1 MTAVLSCSRCKGPL
15 QAGATACP
23 RCGLRVATVA
33 ASGAPTSAVTPA
45 RTTPQAAPTFP
56 PEAFAPAG
64 PARPDSAPGPPA
76 QEFPSPGGTA
86 GRLAD
91 SGPSEGTATG
101 DGLGSRRNGP
111 EETTFLR
118 GTGPLNASALPAQ
131 PAPSESTPYL
141 ASTGGT
147 GPLGAVGNTGP
158 LLHTGPLRTGPFDQ
172 SVLAQAPGTQTG
184 PIGKQTPRGALELLP
199 QESVAFQLGALYLT
213 TKRVILLAPSVI
225 RSAFIRD
232 IDAVGT
238 FTERASGWYLFGAVL
253 MLAGTGLSVFLSF
266 AAAAQ
271 ELRLQ
276 YPWLYIIDPI
286 WFGLL
291 LVAGAVLT
299 LVRYFFHVKRTLFI
313 SVRGRPLITVSIADW
328 NTRKL
333 EGMDSFV
340 NAFFQIKDHMTG
352 ELDARQLEGR

>member
-1 MTAVLSCSRCKGPL
+1 MR
-15 QAGATACP
+15 
-23 RCGLRVATVA
+23 
-33 ASGAPTSAVTPA
+33 PA
-45 RTTPQAAPTFP
+45 
-56 PEAFAPAG
+56 
-64 PARPDSAPGPPA
+64 
-76 QEFPSPGGTA
+76 
-86 GRLAD
+86 
-91 SGPSEGTATG
+91 
-101 DGLGSRRNGP
+101 DGLGARRNGP

-118 GTGPLNASALPAQ
+118 ATGPLSAAALPGQ
-131 PAPSESTPYL
+131 TPAV
-141 ASTGGT
+141 GGT
-147 GPLGAVGNTGP
+147 GPLGGAGNTGP

-172 SVLAQAPGTQTG
+172 SVLANAPGQTG
-184 PIGKQTPRGALELLP
+184 PLGKQTPRGALELLP

-238 FTERASGWYLFGAVL
+238 FTERASGWYLFGSLL
-253 MLAGTGLSVFLSF
+253 MLAAAGLGVFLSF
-266 AAAAQ
+266 TGPAQ
-271 ELRLQ
+271 RLPPQ
-276 YPWLYIIDPI
+276 YPWLYVVDPL
-286 WFGLL
+286 WFSLL
-291 LVAGAVLT
+291 LAAGAVLT

-352 ELDARQLEGR
+352 DLDPRQVEGR

>member
-1 MTAVLSCSRCKGPL
+1 M
-15 QAGATACP
+15 Q
-23 RCGLRVATVA
+23 
-33 ASGAPTSAVTPA
+33 
-45 RTTPQAAPTFP
+45 
-56 PEAFAPAG
+56 
-64 PARPDSAPGPPA
+64 
-76 QEFPSPGGTA
+76 
-86 GRLAD
+86 
-91 SGPSEGTATG
+91 
-101 DGLGSRRNGP
+101 RNGP

-118 GTGPLNASALPAQ
+118 GTGPLNAPASPGHISPGENTQ
-131 PAPSESTPYL
+131 YLSST
-141 ASTGGT
+141 AGT
-147 GPLGAVGNTGP
+147 GPLGSAGNTGP

-172 SVLAQAPGTQTG
+172 SVLAQAPGQTQTQTG
-184 PIGKQTPRGALELLP
+184 PMGKQTPRGALELLP

-238 FTERASGWYLFGAVL
+238 FTERASGWYLFGSVL
-253 MLAGTGLSVFLSF
+253 MLAAAGLGVFLSF
-266 AAAAQ
+266 ASPAQ
-271 ELRLQ
+271 GLQIQ
-276 YPWLYIIDPI
+276 YPWLYVVNPI
-286 WFGLL
+286 WFAVL

-340 NAFFQIKDHMTG
+340 NAFFQIKDHQTG
-352 ELDARQLEGR
+352 ELDARQVEGR

>member
-1 MTAVLSCSRCKGPL
+1 M
-15 QAGATACP
+15 
-23 RCGLRVATVA
+23 
-33 ASGAPTSAVTPA
+33 
-45 RTTPQAAPTFP
+45 
-56 PEAFAPAG
+56 
-64 PARPDSAPGPPA
+64 
-76 QEFPSPGGTA
+76 
-86 GRLAD
+86 
-91 SGPSEGTATG
+91 
-101 DGLGSRRNGP
+101 RRNGP

-118 GTGPLNASALPAQ
+118 GTGPLNAPASPGHISPGENTQ
-131 PAPSESTPYL
+131 YLSST
-141 ASTGGT
+141 AGT
-147 GPLGAVGNTGP
+147 GPLGSAGNTGP

-172 SVLAQAPGTQTG
+172 SVLAQAPGQTQTG

-238 FTERASGWYLFGAVL
+238 FTERASGWYLFGSVL
-253 MLAGTGLSVFLSF
+253 MLAAAGLGVYLSF
-266 AAAAQ
+266 ASPAQ
-271 ELRLQ
+271 GLQVQ
-276 YPWLYIIDPI
+276 YPWLYVVNPI
-286 WFGLL
+286 WFSVL

-340 NAFFQIKDHMTG
+340 NAFFQIKDHQTG
-352 ELDARQLEGR
+352 ELDARQVEGR

>member
-1 MTAVLSCSRCKGPL
+1 MQSCRRCGGSL
-15 QAGATACP
+15 AATDTACS
-23 RCGLRVATVA
+23 RCGLRDAPVTGPSPQAPAAPATNVTPAVAPPPTGTPA
-33 ASGAPTSAVTPA
+33 APTQVSAGLSAGAPIATTPGTTGAPNTPPAVTP
-45 RTTPQAAPTFP
+45 TPEST
-56 PEAFAPAG
+56 
-64 PARPDSAPGPPA
+64 
-76 QEFPSPGGTA
+76 PS
-86 GRLAD
+86 
-91 SGPSEGTATG
+91 SES
-101 DGLGSRRNGP
+101 LGARRNGP

-131 PAPSESTPYL
+131 STSNENTQSL
-141 ASTGGT
+141 AGWGGT
-147 GPLGAVGNTGP
+147 GALGSTGNTGP

-172 SVLAQAPGTQTG
+172 SVLAPAPGQGQTG

-238 FTERASGWYLFGAVL
+238 FTERASGWYLFGSLL
-253 MLAGTGLSVFLSF
+253 MLAGAGLGVFLSL
-266 AAAAQ
+266 AGPAQ
-271 ELRLQ
+271 GLQPQ
-276 YPWLYIIDPI
+276 YPWLYVIDPL
-286 WFGLL
+286 WFAAL

-352 ELDARQLEGR
+352 ELDARQVEGR

>member
-1 MTAVLSCSRCKGPL
+1 VP
-15 QAGATACP
+15 P
-23 RCGLRVATVA
+23 
-33 ASGAPTSAVTPA
+33 APEPA
-45 RTTPQAAPTFP
+45 PPQAP
-56 PEAFAPAG
+56 PDLF
-64 PARPDSAPGPPA
+64 
-76 QEFPSPGGTA
+76 
-86 GRLAD
+86 
-91 SGPSEGTATG
+91 G
-101 DGLGSRRNGP
+101 DGADK
-111 EETTFLR
+111 TTFLR
-118 GTGPLNASALPAQ
+118 GTGPLNPEVAGPPPANEQTTWLPTA
-131 PAPSESTPYL
+131 
-141 ASTGGT
+141 GT
-147 GPLGAVGNTGP
+147 SGYVGSPGNTGP

-172 SVLAQAPGTQTG
+172 SVLAQAPGQPEASGT
-184 PIGKQTPRGALELLP
+184 GKQTPRGALELLP

-238 FTERASGWYLFGAVL
+238 FTERASGWFLFGSLL
-253 MLAGTGLSVFLSF
+253 MLAGVGLSVYLSL
-266 AAAAQ
+266 ARTTQ
-271 ELRLQ
+271 SLELA
-276 YPWLYIIDPI
+276 YPWLYIIDPLY
-286 WFGLL
+286 FGLL
-291 LVAGAVLT
+291 LLAGALLT

>member
-1 MTAVLSCSRCKGPL
+1 MNAAALPGHISPGENTQYLS
-15 QAGATACP
+15 
-23 RCGLRVATVA
+23 
-33 ASGAPTSAVTPA
+33 SGAS
-45 RTTPQAAPTFP
+45 
-56 PEAFAPAG
+56 
-64 PARPDSAPGPPA
+64 
-76 QEFPSPGGTA
+76 
-86 GRLAD
+86 
-91 SGPSEGTATG
+91 
-101 DGLGSRRNGP
+101 
-111 EETTFLR
+111 
-118 GTGPLNASALPAQ
+118 
-131 PAPSESTPYL
+131 
-141 ASTGGT
+141 T
-147 GPLGAVGNTGP
+147 GPLGSLGSAGNTGP

-172 SVLAQAPGTQTG
+172 SVLAQAPGQAQTG

-238 FTERASGWYLFGAVL
+238 FTERASGWYLFGSLL
-253 MLAGTGLSVFLSF
+253 MLAAAGLGAFLSF
-266 AAAAQ
+266 AAPAQ
-271 ELRLQ
+271 GFQLQ
-276 YPWLYIIDPI
+276 FPWLFIVNPI
-286 WFGLL
+286 WFSLL

-352 ELDARQLEGR
+352 ELDARQVEGR

>member
-1 MTAVLSCSRCKGPL
+1 MSPPASGSPPL
-15 QAGATACP
+15 PAAPPGDFGAGA
-23 RCGLRVATVA
+23 
-33 ASGAPTSAVTPA
+33 GA
-45 RTTPQAAPTFP
+45 R
-56 PEAFAPAG
+56 
-64 PARPDSAPGPPA
+64 
-76 QEFPSPGGTA
+76 
-86 GRLAD
+86 
-91 SGPSEGTATG
+91 
-101 DGLGSRRNGP
+101 

-118 GTGPLNASALPAQ
+118 GTGPLGNGASAGTSFA
-131 PAPSESTPYL
+131 SENTTSL
-141 ASTGGT
+141 AGLGGT
-147 GPLGAVGNTGP
+147 GPLGSPGNTGP

-172 SVLAQAPGTQTG
+172 SVLAHRPGQTG

-238 FTERASGWYLFGAVL
+238 FTERASGWFLFGSLL
-253 MLAGTGLSVFLSF
+253 MLAGAGLSVYLSL
-266 AAAAQ
+266 ARAAQ
-271 ELRLQ
+271 GLQ
-276 YPWLYIIDPI
+276 TTYPWLYVVDPL
-286 WFGLL
+286 WFGFLL
-291 LVAGAVLT
+291 LAGAVLT
-299 LVRYFFHVKRTLFI
+299 LVRYFLHVKRTLFI

-352 ELDARQLEGR
+352 ELDARQVEGR